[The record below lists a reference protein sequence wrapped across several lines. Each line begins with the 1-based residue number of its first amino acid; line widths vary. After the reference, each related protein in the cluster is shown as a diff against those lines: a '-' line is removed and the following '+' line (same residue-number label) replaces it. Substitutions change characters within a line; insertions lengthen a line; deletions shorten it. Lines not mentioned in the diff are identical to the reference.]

1 MSAIQQALVAI
12 MYIGFRPFW
21 EDTIYGTG
29 LTFETGQ
36 VRKVPPYVATNLL
49 RHADAFRKCVP
60 EPAPELGLASDPD
73 TDQQDSPATADTGQ
87 PATDADVPDGEG
99 EAPAQDDTQELID
112 QAEKQEQEQKDE
124 AERNCEALQ
133 MIDGLATKAAIAE
146 YAETHYQAK
155 INQRL
160 SLDNMRSELRA
171 LVEKFGVI

>member
-36 VRKVPPYVATNLL
+36 VRKVPTHVATNLL

-73 TDQQDSPATADTGQ
+73 TDQQGSSTATDTGQ
-87 PATDADVPDGEG
+87 PATDVPGGEG
-99 EAPAQDDTQELID
+99 EAPTQDDTQELID
-112 QAEKQEQEQKDE
+112 QAEKREQEQKDE
-124 AERNCEALQ
+124 AERKYEALQ

-155 INQRL
+155 INKRL

>member
-60 EPAPELGLASDPD
+60 EPAPALGFASDPD
-73 TDQQDSPATADTGQ
+73 TDQQGSSTATDTGQ
-87 PATDADVPDGEG
+87 PATDVPGGEG
-99 EAPAQDDTQELID
+99 EATTQDDTQALIE

-124 AERNCEALQ
+124 AERNYEALQ
-133 MIDGLATKAAIAE
+133 MIDGLATKDAIAE

-155 INQRL
+155 INRRL